1 MCFAGKI
8 LRSWIKSYRQKHYF
22 NCQRLTDFV
31 KRSINYIFRSPKW
44 RNSTVTTSS
53 WGLKLTTWGLRC
65 KAVSITLTKTSTSR
79 IYFYRYFTLR
89 AASDSCAQNSILS
102 AFSFIFCFTSFSNYR
117 FIKRRQPICWT
128 KLRSYRS
135 YIVRHDLRFVLK
147 SALSEFFMFVFFNPC
162 QSSPSSTILV
172 SLWFIITSLML
183 SYFSN

>member
-79 IYFYRYFTLR
+79 IYFYRYFTLH
-89 AASDSCAQNSILS
+89 AASDSCTQNSILS
-102 AFSFIFCFTSFSNYR
+102 ACSFIFCFTSFSNYR
-117 FIKRRQPICWT
+117 FIKRRQLSNIFTVAIHFINPFAEPNYEVTEATLYVTIC
-128 KLRSYRS
+128 
-135 YIVRHDLRFVLK
+135 
-147 SALSEFFMFVFFNPC
+147 A
-162 QSSPSSTILV
+162 SP
-172 SLWFIITSLML
+172 
-183 SYFSN
+183 